1 MSAGIGAIISAVVG
15 ALLAFGGTS
24 LLVNSQT
31 TVPAPVDKPYIVYG
45 DK

>member
-1 MSAGIGAIISAVVG
+1 VSGILGAIIAAVVG

-31 TVPAPVDKPYIVYG
+31 AVPAPVDKPYIVYG
-45 DK
+45 NK